1 MNKSN
6 RLNMNLQYFAEPNN
20 NQNPAG
26 SNTEP
31 GPKEPGKGGNNTEP
45 NNKQPQN
52 NSQPKLKYTDEDV
65 NNIVKAKLAKA
76 EEKRKADIAEA
87 IKETQMNNEQ
97 KKAYEAKKA
106 KQLAE
111 EAMEKLKHYELR
123 DNVRSQLSE
132 SGLTLTDSELELVVD
147 KDEESTNAKVE
158 AIKGLCNRIAE
169 QVKNDIR
176 KGQTPPADTNP
187 ANKMSKNEILAIKD
201 DFQRKKAIADNIEL
215 FR

>member
-1 MNKSN
+1 MNI
-6 RLNMNLQYFAEPNN
+6 QYFAEPNN

-26 SNTEP
+26 NNTEP
-31 GPKEPGKGGNNTEP
+31 GPNDPSKGGDDTQSNNTQSQKNP
-45 NNKQPQN
+45 
-52 NSQPKLKYTDEDV
+52 QPKLKYTDEDV
-65 NNIVKAKLAKA
+65 NNIIKAKLAKA

-147 KDEESTNAKVE
+147 KDEESTTPKLKLLKVY
-158 AIKGLCNRIAE
+158 
-169 QVKNDIR
+169 V
-176 KGQTPPADTNP
+176 
-187 ANKMSKNEILAIKD
+187 
-201 DFQRKKAIADNIEL
+201 IEL
-215 FR
+215 QSKLKMIYGKAKHHLLILILLTK

>member
-1 MNKSN
+1 MNI
-6 RLNMNLQYFAEPNN
+6 QYFAEPNN

-26 SNTEP
+26 NNTEP
-31 GPKEPGKGGNNTEP
+31 GPNDPSKGGDDTQSNNTQSQKNP
-45 NNKQPQN
+45 QPE
-52 NSQPKLKYTDEDV
+52 LKYTDEDV
-65 NNIVKAKLAKA
+65 NNIIKAKLAKA